1 MTMNRK
7 ADTAHECI
15 EPIIGDQIWRLE
27 AGNLDPELH
36 RKLTAHLQAC
46 QHCQEI
52 VDLDSEARSLMREG
66 LLKVPKETA
75 PRRESRRWRWRGL
88 GFSGFAA
95 AACLLLTILLPPRPA
110 GITVLHRGDDSPR
123 FTSPVE
129 GEVVSNRFR
138 ELRWTALHGVTSY
151 RIRLVDESGN
161 QVWEGDSREPKLEL
175 PESMDLGEN
184 STYQARLS
192 VQPAD
197 LLSQGKTTVR
207 FSTGSIARITLHRIR
222 WARRWIQVLGIVSL
236 SLSFLL
242 AVGIVRLRA

>member
-1 MTMNRK
+1 MNQN
-7 ADTAHECI
+7 AGTPHECI
-15 EPIIGDQIWRLE
+15 EPSIGDQIWRLE
-27 AGNLDPELH
+27 AGNLDPELQ

-52 VDLDSEARSLMREG
+52 VDLDSEARSLLREG
-66 LLKVPKETA
+66 LLKVPADTA
-75 PRRESRRWRWRGL
+75 PLREFRRWHWQGL

-95 AACLLLTILLPPRPA
+95 AACLLLMILLPPRPA

-151 RIRLVDESGN
+151 RIHLIDESGN
-161 QVWEGDSREPKLEL
+161 RIWEGDSREPMLEL
-175 PESMDLGEN
+175 PESLDLGEN

-207 FSTGSIARITLHRIR
+207 FSTACRARIGMHRMR
-222 WARRWIQVLGIVSL
+222 WAMRSIQVVGEVSR

-242 AVGIVRLRA
+242 AVGIVRLRT